1 MFDASDPA
9 SLVQDATGDFA
20 GRARLL
26 IVDDEEVFAGSLQR
40 LLSDEHDVTV
50 VTSGRAALELL
61 CAGEAPGTEPI
72 APGMMPIAFEAIVCD
87 LMMPDISGLDLHTEL
102 RRRAPE
108 LAERIIFLTGGA
120 VSRRAQQFLE
130 TSGLMASGHWFEK
143 PCNLQELRAAIRRQI
158 ARTRG
163 M

>member
-1 MFDASDPA
+1 
-9 SLVQDATGDFA
+9 
-20 GRARLL
+20 
-26 IVDDEEVFAGSLQR
+26 
-40 LLSDEHDVTV
+40 V
-50 VTSGRAALELL
+50 VTSGRAALEQL
-61 CAGEAPGTEPI
+61 CAGEA
-72 APGMMPIAFEAIVCD
+72 FDVIVCD
-87 LMMPDISGLDLHTEL
+87 LMMPGMSGLDLHTEL

-130 TSGLMASGHWFEK
+130 TFGLRARGHWFEK

-158 ARTRG
+158 ARSRG

>member
-1 MFDASDPA
+1 MIDVADPA
-9 SLVQDATGDFA
+9 SLAQDARDDVA
-20 GRARLL
+20 GRGRLL
-26 IVDDEEVFAGSLQR
+26 IVDDEEVSAGSLKR
-40 LLSDEHDVTV
+40 LLSNEHDVTV
-50 VTSGRAALELL
+50 VTSGRAALEQL
-61 CAGEAPGTEPI
+61 CAGEA
-72 APGMMPIAFEAIVCD
+72 FDVIVCD
-87 LMMPDISGLDLHTEL
+87 LMMPGTSGLDLHTEL

-130 TSGLMASGHWFEK
+130 TLGPLARGHWFEK

-158 ARTRG
+158 ARSRG

>member
-1 MFDASDPA
+1 M
-9 SLVQDATGDFA
+9 
-20 GRARLL
+20 
-26 IVDDEEVFAGSLQR
+26 
-40 LLSDEHDVTV
+40 
-50 VTSGRAALELL
+50 TSGRAALEQL
-61 CAGEAPGTEPI
+61 CAGEA
-72 APGMMPIAFEAIVCD
+72 FDVIVCD
-87 LMMPDISGLDLHTEL
+87 LMMPGMSGLDLHTEL

-130 TSGLMASGHWFEK
+130 TFGFEK

-158 ARTRG
+158 ARSRG